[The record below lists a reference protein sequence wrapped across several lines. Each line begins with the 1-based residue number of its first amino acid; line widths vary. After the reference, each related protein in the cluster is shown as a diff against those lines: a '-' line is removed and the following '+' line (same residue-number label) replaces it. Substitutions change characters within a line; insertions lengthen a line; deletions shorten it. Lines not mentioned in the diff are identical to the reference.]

1 MKRSIS
7 CFVALCLL
15 FGTASLVG
23 CPAPS
28 DGGATATTT
37 TSAAGGEPSAPSE
50 PEFLDAVGEQDFG
63 GAEMVI
69 SCFERYRYEVYAE
82 EDSRDALDQL
92 IFKRT
97 EKLEERFH
105 AKIVPDVTNMTGE
118 TDHGSHIEYLRTE
131 LAGMAP
137 SFDMIAMY
145 AYVSERTQLGKHL
158 RNLRTA
164 VPFVRE
170 SIAGESPWWP
180 KIINAGS
187 TVMGRQYVGVT
198 DFSITAID
206 MAMAI
211 LFNETLFSS
220 YNVLAEYNA
229 EEDTEYGSIYDL
241 VDAGA
246 WTLDTMTAM
255 LKDRW
260 YDHAEVGV
268 AGQADPEDVIGL
280 FTDQTSHVDSFT
292 AALGFR
298 FVENDGISKPTL
310 WTMPATY
317 ETAIGKLRSLLLDS
331 DGAIMNGTRT
341 FYNVPAADHTRLF
354 AEGHAIM
361 AASTLLALKNPL
373 IKGME
378 QNYGVLPYPKLDADQ
393 PRYLTGSGGS
403 MTVIAVPKYTTGKD
417 LRLTGAMI
425 EGLSAE
431 TYKSVTDV
439 YYGMILKHDSGFV
452 DRRSLDMLDKI
463 MEGRTYALSSYHC
476 SEFIFNTWETYAEF
490 SIFTRYLLTYPNKDV
505 AGAWSGIR
513 DFCKTAL
520 DKIIAI
526 YESENV

>member
-92 IFKRT
+92 IFKRN

-198 DFSITAID
+198 DFRSPPSIWPWQSCLT
-206 MAMAI
+206 
-211 LFNETLFSS
+211 
-220 YNVLAEYNA
+220 
-229 EEDTEYGSIYDL
+229 
-241 VDAGA
+241 
-246 WTLDTMTAM
+246 
-255 LKDRW
+255 K
-260 YDHAEVGV
+260 
-268 AGQADPEDVIGL
+268 P
-280 FTDQTSHVDSFT
+280 SFP
-292 AALGFR
+292 
-298 FVENDGISKPTL
+298 PT
-310 WTMPATY
+310 TF
-317 ETAIGKLRSLLLDS
+317 LRS
-331 DGAIMNGTRT
+331 IMPRKIRNMG
-341 FYNVPAADHTRLF
+341 
-354 AEGHAIM
+354 
-361 AASTLLALKNPL
+361 AST
-373 IKGME
+373 
-378 QNYGVLPYPKLDADQ
+378 
-393 PRYLTGSGGS
+393 
-403 MTVIAVPKYTTGKD
+403 
-417 LRLTGAMI
+417 
-425 EGLSAE
+425 
-431 TYKSVTDV
+431 
-439 YYGMILKHDSGFV
+439 ILWMRAH
-452 DRRSLDMLDKI
+452 
-463 MEGRTYALSSYHC
+463 GRW
-476 SEFIFNTWETYAEF
+476 I
-490 SIFTRYLLTYPNKDV
+490 P
-505 AGAWSGIR
+505 
-513 DFCKTAL
+513 
-520 DKIIAI
+520 
-526 YESENV
+526 